1 MLYNE
6 FKSLKDGRNMR
17 KVVLWVAVL
26 MMLQTNIV
34 FAERTDNDKNKYL
47 EKYDNIGKTC
57 NIKRWGGY
65 TQIYSLGQGQSLHP
79 FSKSNK
85 C

>member
-1 MLYNE
+1 MKNKTQAKCSMLYNE

-57 NIKRWGGY
+57 NIKR
-65 TQIYSLGQGQSLHP
+65 
-79 FSKSNK
+79 
-85 C
+85 